1 MAYMLN
7 KHLEER
13 EVKGNISS
21 FYELFTII
29 YKYQN
34 AYMTYMFNNPLRDHC
49 ATFVFLATNP

>member
-1 MAYMLN
+1 MLN

-34 AYMTYMFNNPLRDHC
+34 AYMTYLFNNPLRDHC